1 MNEMELLTRLR
12 DKVPANVTPARA
24 ESALLAAIQ
33 AEETPA
39 TAARGSLPARGRAGL
54 GLTWGDLAARDTG
67 AVERHSTRHTWR
79 LALAGVVSVALAG
92 VVSAALAGVFTAQSI
107 QAGSSRQGAGISVQ
121 ELAYRTAAAAAAQP
135 GVRPGQWVY
144 WKETQVGVTG
154 ARTFQVWATAD
165 ARQAAYVY
173 HGKIHVFRWHGND
186 QSSDQSIGQ
195 PDVIVEPPVGG
206 GGQGVVSI
214 TVGLASNLPVSYAD
228 LGSLPPSPLALA
240 RYLGRLPLPGYD
252 SAADRGFE
260 VIKGM
265 LMTYVMPPRLTA
277 ELYRALGYLPGVTVD
292 NHAVDVAGQHGIGF
306 KIYLGRHIGTDEIV
320 VDPHTYHFMGQ
331 GITVIYSAGS
341 PAQRFGAAIL
351 REAFVSGPGV
361 RP

>member
-12 DKVPANVTPARA
+12 DKVPANVTPVRA

-33 AEETPA
+33 AEEAPA
-39 TAARGSLPARGRAGL
+39 TAARGSLRARGRAAL
-54 GLTWGDLAARDTG
+54 GLAWAAQDTG
-67 AVERHSTRHTWR
+67 AVGRHSTRHTWR

-92 VVSAALAGVFTAQSI
+92 VVSAALAGVFSAQPIHS
-107 QAGSSRQGAGISVQ
+107 GSSRQGAGISVQ

-135 GVRPGQWVY
+135 EVRPGQWVY
-144 WKETQVGVTG
+144 WKEAQAGVTG
-154 ARTFQVWATAD
+154 ARTFQVWTTAD
-165 ARQAAYVY
+165 SRQAAYVY
-173 HGKIHVFRWHGND
+173 HGKIHVFRWHGHD
-186 QSSDQSIGQ
+186 QSSDQYIGQ

-206 GGQGVVSI
+206 GGQGVVRV
-214 TVGLASNLPVSYAD
+214 TVGLASDLPVSYAD

-240 RYLGRLPLPGYD
+240 RYLGSLPLPGYD

-277 ELYRALGYLPGVTVD
+277 ELYRALSYLPGVTVD

-306 KIYLGRHIGTDEIV
+306 KIYLGRYVGIDEIV
-320 VDPHTYHFMGQ
+320 VDPHTYYFMGQ
-331 GITVIYSAGS
+331 GITAIGNAGS
-341 PAQRFGAAIL
+341 SAQRSGAAIL